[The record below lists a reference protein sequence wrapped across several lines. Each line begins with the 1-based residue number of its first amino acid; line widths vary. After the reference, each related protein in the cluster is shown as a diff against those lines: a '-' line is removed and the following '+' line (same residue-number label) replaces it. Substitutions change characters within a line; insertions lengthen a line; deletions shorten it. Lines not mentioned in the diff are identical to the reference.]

1 MRIKSH
7 PFGEKFNCSAAAC
20 IECNYLKVKE
30 FWHFSTAVFRI
41 NEVMTSNASDREIVE
56 RADSSERVI
65 LTQDLDFSEIIAL
78 SGKMKPSLIS
88 LRLSSSRIEFV
99 NAILEKVLPRIEKDV
114 EKGAIIS
121 VEDDEIRIL
130 QLPL

>member
-1 MRIKSH
+1 MRILADMHISPVTVRFLQGLGH
-7 PFGEKFNCSAAAC
+7 E
-20 IECNYLKVKE
+20 
-30 FWHFSTAVFRI
+30 AVRI
-41 NEVMTSNASDREIVE
+41 NEVMTLNASDREIVE
-56 RADSSERVI
+56 RAGSSERVI

-114 EKGAIIS
+114 EKGVIIS
-121 VEDDEIRIL
+121 VEDDKIRIRH
-130 QLPL
+130 LPF

>member
-1 MRIKSH
+1 MRLLADMHIS
-7 PFGEKFNCSAAAC
+7 PVTVKF
-20 IECNYLKVKE
+20 LQGLG
-30 FWHFSTAVFRI
+30 HDAVRV
-41 NEVMTSNASDREIVE
+41 NEVMTPNASDSEIVE
-56 RADSSERVI
+56 RADSSDRVI

-88 LRLSSSRIEFV
+88 LRLSSSRVEFV

-121 VEDDEIRIL
+121 VEDDKIRIRH
-130 QLPL
+130 LPF

>member
-1 MRIKSH
+1 MRILADMHIS
-7 PFGEKFNCSAAAC
+7 PVTVKF
-20 IECNYLKVKE
+20 LQGLG
-30 FWHFSTAVFRI
+30 HDAVRI
-41 NEVMTSNASDREIVE
+41 SEVMTSNASDREIVE
-56 RADSSERVI
+56 RADSSDRVI

-121 VEDDEIRIL
+121 VEDDKIRIR
-130 QLPL
+130 QLPF